1 LEYRICD
8 AAALDH
14 PLEPDPAEYTDIVL
28 LATEASSR
36 LTLDDT
42 EVVVDT
48 ENEASPVV
56 AITTSQPIPLLDV
69 FEESLVFMDIGAGGA
84 SADTEDELN
93 LCYASADKDWA
104 LPVHS
109 VESRL
114 YGGECGLPTFS
125 LDTAVKEI
133 E

>member
-14 PLEPDPAEYTDIVL
+14 PLEPDSSEYTETVL
-28 LATEASSR
+28 LATEDSSR
-36 LTLDDT
+36 LTLEET

-56 AITTSQPIPLLDV
+56 GVTIPRPIPLLDV
-69 FEESLVFMDIGAGGA
+69 IEETLVFMDIGAGGA
-84 SADTEDELN
+84 SADSEDELN
-93 LCYASADKDWA
+93 FCYASADKDWA

>member
-1 LEYRICD
+1 M
-8 AAALDH
+8 
-14 PLEPDPAEYTDIVL
+14 
-28 LATEASSR
+28 
-36 LTLDDT
+36 DDT

-56 AITTSQPIPLLDV
+56 APTVVQPVPLLDV
-69 FEESLVFMDIGAGGA
+69 LEESLVFMELGAGGA
-84 SADTEDELN
+84 STPEEDELN
-93 LCYASADKDWA
+93 LCYVAANKEWNLHSN
-104 LPVHS
+104 S

-125 LDTAVKEI
+125 LNAAVQEI